1 MGVTP
6 DDIVQCECCG
16 VGVIEVKCP
25 FYVSRKAFTQMLLRI
40 IVFLHHNGEGTL
52 TLKENHAYLYQAQMQ
67 MRFAAPQYCDFI
79 VWKKGSYL

>member
-25 FYVSRKAFTQMLLRI
+25 FCVSRKAFTQMLLRI
-40 IVFLHHNGEGTL
+40 IVFLHHDSEGTL
-52 TLKENHAYLYQAQMQ
+52 STVTLLPGRRGVIYNSENTARYY
-67 MRFAAPQYCDFI
+67 FYC
-79 VWKKGSYL
+79 L